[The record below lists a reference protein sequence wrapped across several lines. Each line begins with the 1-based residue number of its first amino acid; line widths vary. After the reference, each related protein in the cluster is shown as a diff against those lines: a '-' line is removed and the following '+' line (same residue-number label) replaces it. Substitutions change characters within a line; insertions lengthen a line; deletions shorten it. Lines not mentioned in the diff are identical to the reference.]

1 MIQPTDVMHGS
12 TCTVWVEHMMSR
24 SPSMRLYWSSR
35 SPFVRKAMVA
45 AHETGAISDI
55 ETIRVEVAAA
65 RLNAEVMARNPLNKI
80 PTLVLADGEVLFDS
94 HVICEYFD
102 SLHTGTKLFPAEGPA
117 RWTALRRETVGNG
130 IMENGVA
137 RIGENF
143 RPKEIQSQ
151 PHLTAF
157 KTKIA
162 SALDYLEADAPA
174 LAATPFNIGHLAIGC
189 ALSYLDFRFATDN
202 WREGRPRLAAWHS
215 TFDQRPSVTQTAHA
229 DVY

>member
-1 MIQPTDVMHGS
+1 
-12 TCTVWVEHMMSR
+12 
-24 SPSMRLYWSSR
+24 MRLYWSSR

-45 AHETGAISDI
+45 AHETGAISDL

-65 RLNAEVMARNPLNKI
+65 KLNADVMARNPLNKI
-80 PTLVLADGEVLFDS
+80 PTLVLASGEALFDS

-102 SLHTGTKLFPAEGPA
+102 SLHGGPKLFPADGAE
-117 RWTALRRETVGNG
+117 RWTALRREAVGNG

-137 RIGENF
+137 RIGESF
-143 RPKEIQSQ
+143 RPEETQSE
-151 PHLTAF
+151 PHLAAF

-174 LAATPFNIGHLAIGC
+174 LAATPFNIGHLTIGC
-189 ALSYLDFRFATDN
+189 ALSYLDFRFAADD
-202 WREGRPRLAAWHS
+202 WRAARPRLAAWHS
-215 TFDQRPSVTQTAHA
+215 TFDQRASVRQTVHA